1 MNHTRPTSA
10 KIIQHAEGLGAPSAE
25 HVRLRARELAIING
39 RAEYNEEDWRE
50 AKRELHGGHVT
61 PAEECEM
68 EMEAIVS
75 GHDMVAGSLGHHVE
89 NVVSFEAD
97 NLGEELVAEGMDEA
111 EHERMLMARTE
122 AEPEEDE
129 ED

>member
-10 KIIQHAEGLGAPSAE
+10 KIIQHAEGLGAPNAE

-50 AKRELHGGHVT
+50 AKRELHGGHT
-61 PAEECEM
+61 APADEAEM
-68 EMEAIVS
+68 EMVAVVS

-89 NVVSFEAD
+89 NVLYSESD
-97 NLGEELVAEGMDEA
+97 HLGEELVAEGMDEA
-111 EHERMLMARTE
+111 EHERMLLARTE
-122 AEPEEDE
+122 AEPEDDDED
-129 ED
+129 